1 MLRKCSFL
9 AVGPVFL
16 LAAAVLAGE
25 PIFDRKTGH
34 PWDQAHDI
42 FYVRRFSTGEVFDN
56 PHAFAPPWREY
67 QPFVHDAAFYEQ
79 VVSRLEAV
87 QNLSAA
93 QMEEQAAPRRL
104 IFLRDLWPVFDG
116 LMRARV
122 DIASDPAAS
131 AKAIARRDDLLRRV
145 ARIMRR
151 LELSEAEV
159 RAIPNALVTIRDQQ
173 AYPKEFDP
181 SAPDAPFFPTDL
193 LDQDGPWVTY
203 YLIYRSMSLIG

>member
-79 VVSRLEAV
+79 VVARLEAV
-87 QNLSAA
+87 QNLPAA

-104 IFLRDLWPVFDG
+104 IFFTTYGRFSTASCGRVWTSRAIQRPV
-116 LMRARV
+116 RRP
-122 DIASDPAAS
+122 SPAATICCAAS
-131 AKAIARRDDLLRRV
+131 RNHAATGIERSRSPGDSQRPRDDSRS
-145 ARIMRR
+145 AG
-151 LELSEAEV
+151 LSKG
-159 RAIPNALVTIRDQQ
+159 I
-173 AYPKEFDP
+173 
-181 SAPDAPFFPTDL
+181 
-193 LDQDGPWVTY
+193 
-203 YLIYRSMSLIG
+203 